1 MRTVLIL
8 ICFFLQAC
16 LSGRE
21 FERSLN
27 GEWIFSYKMTHE
39 YRSPDDNFSNFIN
52 ARTAINDIAAVTF
65 NTDGRTISFD
75 FFSGDKKT
83 SRYRVIKDEKSILV
97 INNEG
102 TNLSFEP
109 YGKDAILMCPLGASA
124 RRCSVL
130 VAARKIEDLNPD
142 RDVAYIES
150 NVAIYTGIKSLNVDK
165 YIGVSFVFS
174 SKSKKDVLLIASG
187 ILGIKDAIADKISSK
202 TPSELEND
210 DLIKS
215 IALTSIAQV
224 TGISSGIEVEITK
237 KDIF

>member
-1 MRTVLIL
+1 MRTILIL

-16 LSGRE
+16 LSGRD
-21 FERSLN
+21 FERYLN

-39 YRSPDDNFSNFIN
+39 YRNPDDRFSNFIN
-52 ARTAINDIAAVTF
+52 ARAAINDIEAVTF
-65 NTDGRTISFD
+65 NVDGRTLSFD

-83 SRYRVIKDEKSILV
+83 SRYRVIKNEKTILA
-97 INNEG
+97 INSEG
-102 TNLSFEP
+102 ANLSFEP

-142 RDVAYIES
+142 KGVAYFES
-150 NVAIYTGIKSLNVDK
+150 SVAIYTGIKSLDVDK

-174 SKSKKDVLLIASG
+174 SKSKKDVLLIASD

-202 TPSELEND
+202 TPSELED
-210 DLIKS
+210 DGLIKS
-215 IALTSIAQV
+215 IALASITQV

-237 KDIF
+237 KDII